1 MGGCEWLCGDLVLK
15 ERIEK
20 FSKLG
25 FLYYMSI
32 LKGLIFSNKVLL
44 GIVIG
49 RACWDWHIADH
60 CS

>member
-44 GIVIG
+44 AIAIG
-49 RACWDWHIADH
+49 SACWD
-60 CS
+60 